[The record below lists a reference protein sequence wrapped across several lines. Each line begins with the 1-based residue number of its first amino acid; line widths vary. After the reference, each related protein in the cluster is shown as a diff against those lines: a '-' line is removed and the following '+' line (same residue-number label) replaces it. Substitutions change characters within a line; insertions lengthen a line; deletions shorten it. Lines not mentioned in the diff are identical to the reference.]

1 MSIAYQREGYKS
13 EATNAF
19 YLLLLAPTLQVTNKT
34 VKYDNVTDE
43 TIRSMGTHAAVAS
56 ANLWPE
62 TCLRLG
68 PKDTR
73 QNC

>member
-1 MSIAYQREGYKS
+1 MWVAYPCEGYKS

-19 YLLLLAPTLQVTNKT
+19 YFLLFAPALQVTNKT

-56 ANLWPE
+56 ANLW
-62 TCLRLG
+62 
-68 PKDTR
+68 
-73 QNC
+73 Q